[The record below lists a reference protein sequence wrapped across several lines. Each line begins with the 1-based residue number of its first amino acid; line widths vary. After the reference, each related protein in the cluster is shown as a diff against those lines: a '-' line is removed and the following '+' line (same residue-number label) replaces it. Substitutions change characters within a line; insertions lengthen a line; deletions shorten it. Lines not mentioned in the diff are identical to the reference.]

1 MNKLALF
8 TLLALLLTP
17 LAACGGTN
25 TTTITIGATSF
36 SASSV
41 TISAGARLN
50 FTDDAKTGSMH
61 LLVVGTN
68 GAAHTE
74 AGAPDF
80 GATGHAF
87 QPGQSWTTPPWNQTG
102 TYHVTCQIHPQTMNL
117 TVTVTAAGG
126 GY

>member
-1 MNKLALF
+1 MKKLVLPALL
-8 TLLALLLTP
+8 TLLLAL

-25 TTTITIGATSF
+25 TTTITMGASTF
-36 SASSV
+36 STASVS
-41 TISAGARLN
+41 ISAGGTLT

-61 LLVVGTN
+61 VLVMGTN
-68 GAAHTE
+68 GAAQPE

-80 GATGHAF
+80 GTAGHSF
-87 QPGQSWTTPPWNQTG
+87 QPGQSWTTPPWTRVG

-117 TVTVTAAGG
+117 TVTVTATGG

>member
-1 MNKLALF
+1 MNKLALLP
-8 TLLALLLTP
+8 LLAVLLIS

-25 TTTITIGATSF
+25 TTTITMGASTF
-36 SASSV
+36 STSSV
-41 TISAGARLN
+41 SISAGGTLT

-61 LLVVGTN
+61 LLVLGINGT
-68 GAAHTE
+68 AQSE
-74 AGAPDF
+74 AGVPDF
-80 GATGHAF
+80 GAAGHTF

-102 TYHVTCQIHPQTMNL
+102 TYHVTCQIHPQSMNL